1 MDQAGIIRDLLIWL
15 EGHLDQPLSL
25 DNVAA
30 KAGYSK
36 WHLQRMFKDV
46 TGHAIGAYIRA
57 RRLSKSAVAL
67 RLTARPI
74 LDIALQ
80 YRFDSQQTFT
90 RAFKK
95 QFAQT
100 PALYRRSPEWSAFGI
115 RPPLRLGEFTMPE
128 HKFVTLEDT
137 PLIGVTQSYS
147 CSLEQISDFRHEMR
161 YQFWHDFLGNAPTI
175 PPVLYGLNETRPS
188 QDKDDEQEVFYT
200 TALAQDQLKRKDI
213 KDTAGASDAKD
224 YLSVLKLSYAVFQLL
239 QLLYDLLRPSV
250 EKIRALCWAHT
261 LFGALK
267 KNGFQFCLQG
277 PYIFSQS
284 LRCDIKAS
292 GSPADAFFLI
302 DGLKTFQIFCVHVFA
317 CLFSRDTPI
326 V

>member
-1 MDQAGIIRDLLIWL
+1 MDQAGIIRDLLAWL

-67 RLTARPI
+67 RLTSRPI

-100 PALYRRSPEWSAFGI
+100 PALYRRSPDWSAFGI
-115 RPPLRLGEFTMPE
+115 RPPMRLGEFTLPKHE
-128 HKFVTLEDT
+128 FVTLPEIQLVGT
-137 PLIGVTQSYS
+137 TQSYT
-147 CSLEQISDFRHEMR
+147 CSLEEISDFRHQMR
-161 YQFWHDFLGNAPTI
+161 IQFWREFLGNAPSV
-175 PPVLYGLNETRPS
+175 PAEMYGLHEPRPS
-188 QDKDDEQEVFYT
+188 LEKDDEQEVFYT
-200 TALAQDQLKRKDI
+200 TALTPELANGHVHNAHPVVLE
-213 KDTAGASDAKD
+213 GGD
-224 YLSVLKLSYAVFQLL
+224 YVMFSYDGL
-239 QLLYDLLRPSV
+239 
-250 EKIRALCWAHT
+250 
-261 LFGALK
+261 
-267 KNGFQFCLQG
+267 
-277 PYIFSQS
+277 
-284 LRCDIKAS
+284 AS
-292 GSPADAFFLI
+292 GVQDFILTVYGTCMPMLNLTRRKGQDIEHYYPQEDARIQEPPRHIRCEYL
-302 DGLKTFQIFCVHVFA
+302 VPV
-317 CLFSRDTPI
+317 RR
-326 V
+326 

>member
-1 MDQAGIIRDLLIWL
+1 MDQAGIIRDLLSWL

-95 QFAQT
+95 QFSLT
-100 PALYRRSPEWSAFGI
+100 PALYRRSPDWSSFGM
-115 RPPLRLGEFTMPE
+115 RPPLRLGEFTLPKHE
-128 HKFVTLEDT
+128 FVALPTTQL
-137 PLIGVTQSYS
+137 LGVTQSYT
-147 CSLEQISDFRHEMR
+147 CKLEEISDFRNQMR
-161 YQFWHDFLGNAPTI
+161 VQFWRDFLGNSPSI
-175 PPVLYGLNETRPS
+175 PPVLYGLHEPRPS
-188 QDKDDEQEVFYT
+188 LEKDDEQEVFYT
-200 TALAQDQLKRKDI
+200 TALTPEMANGHLQNAHPVTLEGGDYVQFTYEGPGTGVQEFILTVYGTCMPALGLTRRRGQDIERYLLAEEASAQERDI
-213 KDTAGASDAKD
+213 
-224 YLSVLKLSYAVFQLL
+224 
-239 QLLYDLLRPSV
+239 
-250 EKIRALCWAHT
+250 
-261 LFGALK
+261 
-267 KNGFQFCLQG
+267 N
-277 PYIFSQS
+277 
-284 LRCDIKAS
+284 LRCEY
-292 GSPADAFFLI
+292 LI
-302 DGLKTFQIFCVHVFA
+302 
-317 CLFSRDTPI
+317 PI
-326 V
+326 RR

>member
-1 MDQAGIIRDLLIWL
+1 MDQAGIIRDLLTWL

-36 WHLQRMFKDV
+36 WHLQRMFKEV

-100 PALYRRSPEWSAFGI
+100 PALYRRSPDWSSFGM
-115 RPPLRLGEFTMPE
+115 RPPLRLDAFTLPQAQ
-128 HKFVTLEDT
+128 FVTLPET
-137 PLIGVTQSYS
+137 HLVGVTQSYS
-147 CSLEQISDFRHEMR
+147 CTLEQISDFRNEMR
-161 YQFWHDFLGNAPTI
+161 IQFWTQFLGNAPTL
-175 PPVLYGLNETRPS
+175 PRVLYGLHEPRPS
-188 QDKDDEQEVFYT
+188 IEKDDEQEVFYT
-200 TALAQDQLKRKDI
+200 TALTPEMA
-213 KDTAGASDAKD
+213 
-224 YLSVLKLSYAVFQLL
+224 
-239 QLLYDLLRPSV
+239 
-250 EKIRALCWAHT
+250 
-261 LFGALK
+261 
-267 KNGFQFCLQG
+267 NGFLPDSHPVRLEGGDYVQFDYEGPGTGLQEFILTIYG
-277 PYIFSQS
+277 TCMPS
-284 LRCDIKAS
+284 LNLTRRKGQDIERFFPQEEARVQDRPMQIRCEY
-292 GSPADAFFLI
+292 LI
-302 DGLKTFQIFCVHVFA
+302 PV
-317 CLFSRDTPI
+317 RR
-326 V
+326 

>member
-1 MDQAGIIRDLLIWL
+1 MDQAGIIRDLLSWL

-95 QFAQT
+95 QFSLT
-100 PALYRRSPEWSAFGI
+100 PALYRRSP
-115 RPPLRLGEFTMPE
+115 
-128 HKFVTLEDT
+128 
-137 PLIGVTQSYS
+137 
-147 CSLEQISDFRHEMR
+147 
-161 YQFWHDFLGNAPTI
+161 
-175 PPVLYGLNETRPS
+175 
-188 QDKDDEQEVFYT
+188 
-200 TALAQDQLKRKDI
+200 
-213 KDTAGASDAKD
+213 
-224 YLSVLKLSYAVFQLL
+224 
-239 QLLYDLLRPSV
+239 
-250 EKIRALCWAHT
+250 
-261 LFGALK
+261 
-267 KNGFQFCLQG
+267 
-277 PYIFSQS
+277 
-284 LRCDIKAS
+284 
-292 GSPADAFFLI
+292 
-302 DGLKTFQIFCVHVFA
+302 VH
-317 CLFSRDTPI
+317 
-326 V
+326 

>member
-1 MDQAGIIRDLLIWL
+1 MDQAGIIRDLLSWL

-95 QFAQT
+95 QFSLT
-100 PALYRRSPEWSAFGI
+100 PALYRRSPDWSSYGM
-115 RPPLRLGEFTMPE
+115 RPPLRLGEFTMPQYE
-128 HKFVTLEDT
+128 FVTLNT
-137 PLIGVTQSYS
+137 TQLVGVTQSYT
-147 CSLEQISDFRHEMR
+147 CKLEEISDFRNQMR
-161 YQFWHDFLGNAPTI
+161 VQFWREFLANTPSIHPVTLEGGEYVMFTYEGLGTGLQEFILTVYGTCMPMLNLTRRKGLDIERFFPEDESRNQE
-175 PPVLYGLNETRPS
+175 PPI
-188 QDKDDEQEVFYT
+188 Q
-200 TALAQDQLKRKDI
+200 
-213 KDTAGASDAKD
+213 
-224 YLSVLKLSYAVFQLL
+224 
-239 QLLYDLLRPSV
+239 
-250 EKIRALCWAHT
+250 
-261 LFGALK
+261 
-267 KNGFQFCLQG
+267 
-277 PYIFSQS
+277 
-284 LRCDIKAS
+284 LRCEY
-292 GSPADAFFLI
+292 LI
-302 DGLKTFQIFCVHVFA
+302 
-317 CLFSRDTPI
+317 PI
-326 V
+326 RR

>member
-1 MDQAGIIRDLLIWL
+1 MLAKKTANTPNLNDVIITTLNTVARQDEDFYMDQAGIIRDLLTWL

-57 RRLSKSAVAL
+57 RRLSKAAVAL

-100 PALYRRSPEWSAFGI
+100 PAFYRRSPDWSAVGM
-115 RPPLRLGEFTMPE
+115 RPQIRLGAFTPPQPQFISLPE
-128 HKFVTLEDT
+128 TH
-137 PLIGVTQSYS
+137 LIGLTQSYT
-147 CSLEQISDFRHEMR
+147 CTLEQISQYRNEMR
-161 YQFWHDFLGNAPTI
+161 TQFWLHFLSHAPSVPRI
-175 PPVLYGLNETRPS
+175 LYGLHESHPS
-188 QDKDDEQEVFYT
+188 LERDDEQEVHYT
-200 TALAQDQLKRKDI
+200 TAVEAQPEFTQSHLPEGRPVTLPGGDYVQFNYEGPPDGLQAFVLTLYGTCMPMFNLTRRYGLDI
-213 KDTAGASDAKD
+213 ERFYPGADAKLGTTPEFIRCE
-224 YLSVLKLSYAVFQLL
+224 YLIPV
-239 QLLYDLLRPSV
+239 R
-250 EKIRALCWAHT
+250 R
-261 LFGALK
+261 
-267 KNGFQFCLQG
+267 
-277 PYIFSQS
+277 
-284 LRCDIKAS
+284 
-292 GSPADAFFLI
+292 
-302 DGLKTFQIFCVHVFA
+302 
-317 CLFSRDTPI
+317 
-326 V
+326 

>member
-100 PALYRRSPEWSAFGI
+100 PALHFTAVLLNGAPLVFARRCVWVNSLCQSTNLSPW
-115 RPPLRLGEFTMPE
+115 
-128 HKFVTLEDT
+128 
-137 PLIGVTQSYS
+137 
-147 CSLEQISDFRHEMR
+147 
-161 YQFWHDFLGNAPTI
+161 
-175 PPVLYGLNETRPS
+175 
-188 QDKDDEQEVFYT
+188 
-200 TALAQDQLKRKDI
+200 
-213 KDTAGASDAKD
+213 
-224 YLSVLKLSYAVFQLL
+224 
-239 QLLYDLLRPSV
+239 
-250 EKIRALCWAHT
+250 KIR
-261 LFGALK
+261 
-267 KNGFQFCLQG
+267 
-277 PYIFSQS
+277 
-284 LRCDIKAS
+284 R
-292 GSPADAFFLI
+292 
-302 DGLKTFQIFCVHVFA
+302 
-317 CLFSRDTPI
+317 
-326 V
+326 

>member
-95 QFAQT
+95 QFSQT

-115 RPPLRLGEFTMPE
+115 RPPMRLGEFAMPAHE
-128 HKFVTLEDT
+128 FVTLEDT
-137 PLIGVTQSYS
+137 QLLGTTQSYS

-161 YQFWHDFLGNAPTI
+161 IQFWRDFLGHAPSI
-175 PPVLYGLNETRPS
+175 PPVLYETRPS
-188 QDKDDEQEVFYT
+188 IEKDDEQEVFYT
-200 TALAQDQLKRKDI
+200 TALTPEQANGYVPSAQPILLQGGEYVMFTYEGLGTGVQEFILTVYGTCMPMLNLTRRKGQDI
-213 KDTAGASDAKD
+213 ERYYPAEDAKAGD
-224 YLSVLKLSYAVFQLL
+224 
-239 QLLYDLLRPSV
+239 RP
-250 EKIRALCWAHT
+250 I
-261 LFGALK
+261 
-267 KNGFQFCLQG
+267 N
-277 PYIFSQS
+277 
-284 LRCDIKAS
+284 LRCE
-292 GSPADAFFLI
+292 FLI
-302 DGLKTFQIFCVHVFA
+302 
-317 CLFSRDTPI
+317 PI
-326 V
+326 RR